1 MSLIIIT
8 CPIFNYII
16 YFLSL
21 PSDFNS
27 HPLTFHY
34 DTRSTSRPIDYQ
46 DPSSLYHPLSCASSL
61 FPSTLHRTKER
72 TLIRHICS
80 YFYIT
85 HNYKYPPYT
94 GAFDRHNYAINT
106 NTHIYIH
113 LSPSLPIVH
122 VVQVPLTKLT
132 PHIYLHWSLSH

>member
-21 PSDFNS
+21 PSDFNP

-132 PHIYLHWSLSH
+132 PHIYLH